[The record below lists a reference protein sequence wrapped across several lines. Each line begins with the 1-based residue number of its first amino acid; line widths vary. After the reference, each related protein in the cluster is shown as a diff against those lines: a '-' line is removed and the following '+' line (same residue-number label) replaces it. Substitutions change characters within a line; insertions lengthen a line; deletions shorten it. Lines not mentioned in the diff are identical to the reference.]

1 MKKFLIFVSFI
12 LIISNLIFEYNVKR
26 HMTLTRYL
34 LLKNRTLEKH
44 IPIVI
49 IFFFILLTI
58 TIIIFLLYKK
68 FDTILIITICL
79 ITFQIYKLLSYNFQ
93 KFFWNKLILFMLII
107 IISDIIYSIK
117 LYKNKYT
124 DIQN

>member
-12 LIISNLIFEYNVKR
+12 LIITNLIFEYNVKR

-44 IPIVI
+44 ISIVI

-79 ITFQIYKLLSYNFQ
+79 IIFQIYKLLSYNFQ
-93 KFFWNKLILFMLII
+93 KFFWNRLILFMLII